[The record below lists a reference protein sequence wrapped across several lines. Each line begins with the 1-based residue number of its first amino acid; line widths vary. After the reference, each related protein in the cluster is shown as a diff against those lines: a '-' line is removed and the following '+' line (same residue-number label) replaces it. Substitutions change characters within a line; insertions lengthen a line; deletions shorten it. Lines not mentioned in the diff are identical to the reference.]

1 MYRKILVAYNG
12 TSESR
17 AALQE
22 CIRLAPDPSAEIHL
36 LAVINPPPSV
46 VIGEYAMVAMVG
58 IEEEI
63 LAEKKKMEH
72 ELSEGGAYLCA
83 AGLQVQTHIEIGE
96 PVPTI
101 ADLVDKLGIEL
112 VIVGHSRHQSLA
124 MRWWRGATDALL
136 VEKIRCSLLVATDPK
151 KDEKLN

>member
-12 TSESR
+12 TPESR
-17 AALQE
+17 SALQE
-22 CIRLAPDPSAEIHL
+22 CIRLGPAPSTEIHL
-36 LAVINPPPSV
+36 LVVVNPPPSV
-46 VIGEYAMVAMVG
+46 VIGEYAMVAMAGV
-58 IEEEI
+58 EEEI
-63 LAEKKKMEH
+63 QAEKQKMEH
-72 ELSEGGAYLCA
+72 DLNDGSSFLRA
-83 AGLQVQTHIEIGE
+83 AGLEVQTHIEVGE

-101 ADLVDKLGIEL
+101 AELVDQLGIEL

-151 KDEKLN
+151 QDGK